1 MATHVQI
8 SSPEQLG
15 EVVKAARKWQRLRQ
29 YEVGTAS
36 HSFIL
41 DLEAGKPTAQ
51 IGKVLEALRQLG
63 IRMQVELPAE
73 MPMPKLGDR

>member
-1 MATHVQI
+1 MVTQVQI
-8 SSPEQLG
+8 RSPKQLG
-15 EVVKAARKWQRLRQ
+15 EVVRAARKWQRLRQ

-51 IGKVLEALRQLG
+51 IGKILEALRQLG

-73 MPMPKLGDR
+73 MPKPDLSDR